1 MPMGL
6 FAAPDVAKPLAPEKA
21 AEAPAKG
28 KEEAPAKPTNNGT
41 AKEGTAKDKAK
52 PEAAPAK
59 PANGTNG
66 KEATAPAKPANGK
79 EALPP
84 AKPANGNGKEAAP
97 AKPTEAGEP
106 APAPAPSTTPM
117 PESTA
122 TPVTKDGEPMPP
134 AVEDDD
140 EAAAERKEADAAT
153 AVARPVSS
161 DPVQVYGWREWV
173 LVGQTQMK
181 LAAKLDTGAFTSS
194 IHAEEKELFER
205 DGKKWVRFIVT
216 DPGEKNSPRT
226 RIEAPLV
233 RIAHIKEPGGK
244 SVAREVVRLNFT
256 LGERKLRADF
266 TLNNRS
272 NMLSPVLIGRT
283 TIKELGWVDPSRA
296 YLADQKIMR

>member
-1 MPMGL
+1 MTFERKAL
-6 FAAPDVAKPLAPEKA
+6 TSLALALCLLAPEGLSAAADTQKTETAEKA
-21 AEAPAKG
+21 TETPAKG
-28 KEEAPAKPTNNGT
+28 KEEAPAPAKLKEAVAPANGT
-41 AKEGTAKDKAK
+41 KEAK
-52 PEAAPAK
+52 PAAPNGKAAPKPAVAEGSKPAAEPAK
-59 PANGTNG
+59 PA
-66 KEATAPAKPANGK
+66 ANGK
-79 EALPP
+79 DT
-84 AKPANGNGKEAAP
+84 KPAGEKAEMTKGETAKETAAP
-97 AKPTEAGEP
+97 EEEP
-106 APAPAPSTTPM
+106 AT
-117 PESTA
+117 E
-122 TPVTKDGEPMPP
+122 E
-134 AVEDDD
+134 ED
-140 EAAAERKEADAAT
+140 EAMAERKEAEAT

-173 LVGQTQMK
+173 LIGNLEMK
-181 LAAKLDTGAFTSS
+181 MPAKLDTGALTSS

-226 RIEAPLV
+226 RVEAPLV

-256 LGERKLRADF
+256 IGERKMRADF

-283 TIKELGWVDPSRA
+283 TIKEIGLVDPSRA

>member
-1 MPMGL
+1 MGL
-6 FAAPDVAKPLAPEKA
+6 FAAPETAKPVAPEKA

-28 KEEAPAKPTNNGT
+28 KEEAPAKPATNGT
-41 AKEGTAKDKAK
+41 GKDKAK
-52 PEAAPAK
+52 PETP
-59 PANGTNG
+59 
-66 KEATAPAKPANGK
+66 PAKPANGK
-79 EALPP
+79 EASKETTP
-84 AKPANGNGKEAAP
+84 AKPANGKETTP
-97 AKPTEAGEP
+97 AKPADPKTAPETGTP
-106 APAPAPSTTPM
+106 AVAP
-117 PESTA
+117 
-122 TPVTKDGEPMPP
+122 TKEGEPMPP
-134 AVEDDD
+134 TAADED
-140 EAAAERKEADAAT
+140 EAAAEREEANAGT

-173 LVGQTQMK
+173 LIGQTQMK
-181 LAAKLDTGAFTSS
+181 LAAKLDTGALTSS

-233 RIAHIKEPGGK
+233 RIAHIKDPGGK
-244 SVAREVVRLNFT
+244 SEAREVVRLNFT

>member
-6 FAAPDVAKPLAPEKA
+6 IAAPDVAKPLAPEKA

-28 KEEAPAKPTNNGT
+28 KEEAPAKPTNHGT
-41 AKEGTAKDKAK
+41 AKEKEKAK

-59 PANGTNG
+59 PANG
-66 KEATAPAKPANGK
+66 KEATPPAKPANGK
-79 EALPP
+79 EAP
-84 AKPANGNGKEAAP
+84 APVKPANGKETAP
-97 AKPTEAGEP
+97 AKPTEPTP
-106 APAPAPSTTPM
+106 APDAA
-117 PESTA
+117 A
-122 TPVTKDGEPMPP
+122 TPVTKEGEPMPP
-134 AVEDDD
+134 AVQDDD
-140 EAAAERKEADAAT
+140 EAAAERQEADAGT

-233 RIAHIKEPGGK
+233 RIAHIKDPGGK
-244 SVAREVVRLNFT
+244 SEAREVVRLNFT
-256 LGERKLRADF
+256 LGDRKLRADF

>member
-1 MPMGL
+1 MTLERKALTSLLLTLCLLISAGL
-6 FAAPDVAKPLAPEKA
+6 SSAQETTKPVAPEKP
-21 AEAPAKG
+21 AESA
-28 KEEAPAKPTNNGT
+28 
-41 AKEGTAKDKAK
+41 AKDK
-52 PEAAPAK
+52 E
-59 PANGTNG
+59 
-66 KEATAPAKPANGK
+66 EAPAKPANGK
-79 EALPP
+79 EATPV
-84 AKPANGNGKEAAP
+84 KPADPKETP
-97 AKPTEAGEP
+97 A
-106 APAPAPSTTPM
+106 
-117 PESTA
+117 
-122 TPVTKDGEPMPP
+122 VKDSEPMPP
-134 AVEDDD
+134 ADAEDD
-140 EAAAERKEADAAT
+140 EAAAERKEADAGT

-173 LVGQTQMK
+173 LVGNLQMK
-181 LAAKLDTGAFTSS
+181 LAAKLDTGALTSS

-216 DPGEKNSPRT
+216 DPGEETSART

-256 LGERKLRADF
+256 IGERKLRADF

>member
-1 MPMGL
+1 MGL
-6 FAAPDVAKPLAPEKA
+6 LAAPETAKPVAPEKA

-28 KEEAPAKPTNNGT
+28 KEEAPAKPAPNT
-41 AKEGTAKDKAK
+41 KDKAK
-52 PEAAPAK
+52 PETP
-59 PANGTNG
+59 
-66 KEATAPAKPANGK
+66 PAKPANGK
-79 EALPP
+79 ETAPAKPATGKEATPP
-84 AKPANGNGKEAAP
+84 AKPANGKETIPTKP
-97 AKPTEAGEP
+97 ADPKP
-106 APAPAPSTTPM
+106 APEA
-117 PESTA
+117 E
-122 TPVTKDGEPMPP
+122 VTPMPP
-134 AVEDDD
+134 AKEGEPTPTVAPEDD
-140 EAAAERKEADAAT
+140 EAAAERNEANAAT

-173 LVGQTQMK
+173 LIGQAQMK
-181 LAAKLDTGAFTSS
+181 LAAKLDTGALTSS

-233 RIAHIKEPGGK
+233 RIAHIKDPGGK
-244 SVAREVVRLNFT
+244 SEAREVVRLNFT

>member
-1 MPMGL
+1 VTLERKALTSLLLALCLPISGGIS
-6 FAAPDVAKPLAPEKA
+6 AAQETTKPVAPEKP

-28 KEEAPAKPTNNGT
+28 KEEAPAK
-41 AKEGTAKDKAK
+41 
-52 PEAAPAK
+52 
-59 PANGTNG
+59 
-66 KEATAPAKPANGK
+66 EATKPANGK
-79 EALPP
+79 DT
-84 AKPANGNGKEAAP
+84 AKPAAEK
-97 AKPTEAGEP
+97 KD
-106 APAPAPSTTPM
+106 APAPKA
-117 PESTA
+117 
-122 TPVTKDGEPMPP
+122 DEPMPP
-134 AVEDDD
+134 EVEAEDD
-140 EAAAERKEADAAT
+140 EAAAERKEADAGT

-173 LVGQTQMK
+173 LVGNLQMK
-181 LAAKLDTGAFTSS
+181 LAAKLDTGALTSS

-233 RIAHIKEPGGK
+233 RIAHIKDPGGK
-244 SVAREVVRLNFT
+244 SEAREVVRLNFT
-256 LGERKLRADF
+256 IGERKLRADF

-296 YLADQKIMR
+296 YLADQKILR